1 MFKQR
6 RLQATTRIVSVV
18 VFGDRDETALLAMA
32 ASLALAVDDPLG
44 AAILKTAPN
53 SSSGL
58 PRVEQIQSISERGVA
73 GSVDGHVVVLG
84 SSSFLAGVRQ
94 YQTAIRFYRQLI
106 LDTAGANATTSRATF
121 LLDRYESCR
130 SKQAG

>member
-44 AAILKTAPN
+44 AAILKTTPHSGA
-53 SSSGL
+53 GL
-58 PRVEQIQSISERGVA
+58 PHVEQIQSISERGVA

-84 SSSFLAGVRQ
+84 SSSFLADRGFSIGNLGDWVEGLAQQEQRV
-94 YQTAIRFYRQLI
+94 
-106 LDTAGANATTSRATF
+106 TF
-121 LLDRYESCR
+121 LAVDGEL
-130 SKQAG
+130 AGFLKITLN

>member
-6 RLQATTRIVSVV
+6 MLQATPRIVSIV
-18 VFGDRDETALLAMA
+18 VFGDRDEAAFLAMA

-53 SSSGL
+53 SGTGL

-73 GSVDGHVVVLG
+73 GSVDGHVVALG
-84 SSSFLAGVRQ
+84 NSSFLADLGLSIGNLGDWAERLAQ
-94 YQTAIRFYRQLI
+94 QGQRI
-106 LDTAGANATTSRATF
+106 TF
-121 LLDRYESCR
+121 LAVDGRL
-130 SKQAG
+130 AGFLKLSVN